1 MPRRWVPL
9 LALGL
14 IGAAILAAIVS
25 ISVGEKGPAPPVE
38 GAQAVQRLYGGSS
51 RTATRSARPTPP

>member
-38 GAQAVQRLYGGSS
+38 GAQAVQRLYGGLEQDGD
-51 RTATRSARPTPP
+51 